1 MADYD
6 NTNTGALFKND
17 KKVSEKHPDYKGT
30 ANVDGTEYWVSAWI
44 KTSKSG
50 QSFMSFAYT
59 PKQQEVK
66 PKQDIM
72 GLEENGL
79 MSDIPF

>member
-17 KKVSEKHPDYKGT
+17 KKASEKHPDYKGS

-44 KTSKSG
+44 KTSKNG
-50 QSFMSFAYT
+50 QTFMSFAYT
-59 PKQQEVK
+59 AKEPVAK
-66 PKQDIM
+66 PDIAPL
-72 GLEENGL
+72 GDFEN
-79 MSDIPF
+79 SADIPF